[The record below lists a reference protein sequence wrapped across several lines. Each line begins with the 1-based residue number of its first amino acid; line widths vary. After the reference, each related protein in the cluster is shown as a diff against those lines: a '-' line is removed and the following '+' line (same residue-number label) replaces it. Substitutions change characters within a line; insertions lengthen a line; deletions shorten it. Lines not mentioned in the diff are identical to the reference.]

1 MGLLDSLTGGG
12 SNKELEDL
20 RRELATLKNQLRLS
34 DNEKTLNH
42 QKYLAII
49 DKTHAFMERLKILV
63 GTLEDTYILER
74 CWDLL
79 DLALGIKK
87 GAIYQHSD
95 EGWVAE
101 HYVGFKDEEIP
112 IIPLNEDSLPGY
124 VAETGAVLSLAHL
137 RKQDDLAYLE
147 RRGVIPDCKIVCPV
161 RVDGNIEK
169 LIIICTYAGNV
180 FTGEDDLD
188 TVNMVATLLGLV
200 LSNTKALT
208 AQKSEFEKMRKLFSS
223 MVAPEVIELLE
234 QNPDGIT
241 LGGERKQIAILFVD
255 IRNFTALAK
264 TITPEQTVDLLNRYF
279 AIITEIVLKNR
290 GTLDK
295 FMGDSAM
302 ALFGTPNMHAN
313 PTLSAVQAAMQI
325 QRAFEVKMPQ
335 WVAEGFPEYGVGIG
349 INFQEVIVGNVGSNK
364 LSNFTAVG
372 DGVNIASRLCHIAKP
387 GEVLITGSCYENIPD
402 WPGAVEERFGVTI
415 KGSESITVFSLE
427 DAPGDKACCPQC
439 GLPLPLEAR
448 FCGECGFKRT

>member
-1 MGLLDSLTGGG
+1 MGILDSLRGGG

-20 RRELATLKNQLRLS
+20 RREIATLKNQLKLS
-34 DNEKTLNH
+34 DNEKTLHH
-42 QKYLAII
+42 QKYLTII

-63 GTLEDTYILER
+63 GTLEDTFVLER

-79 DLALGIKK
+79 DLALVIKK
-87 GAIYQHSD
+87 GAIYRKTA
-95 EGWVAE
+95 EGWLAE
-101 HYVGFKDEEIP
+101 HYVGFREDEIP
-112 IIPLNEDSLPGY
+112 VIPLNEDSLPGY

-147 RRGVIPDCKIVCPV
+147 RRGVVPDCKIVCPV
-161 RVDGNIEK
+161 RIDGEIEK
-169 LIIICTYAGNV
+169 LIIICNYAGNV
-180 FTGEDDLD
+180 FTGEDDID

-200 LSNTKALT
+200 LSNSRALA

-234 QNPDGIT
+234 KSPEGIT
-241 LGGERKQIAILFVD
+241 LGGERRQIAILFVD
-255 IRNFTALAK
+255 IRDFTALAK
-264 TITPEQTVDLLNRYF
+264 KITPEQTVEILNRYF
-279 AIITEIVLKNR
+279 TLITEIVLKNR

-302 ALFGTPNMHAN
+302 VLFGTPNIHIN
-313 PTLSAVQAAMQI
+313 PSLAAVQTAMQI
-325 QRAFEVKMPQ
+325 QRAFEIKMPQ
-335 WVAEGFPEYGVGIG
+335 WATEGFPEYGIGIG
-349 INFQEVIVGNVGSNK
+349 INFADVIVGNVGSTR

-402 WPGAVEERFGVTI
+402 WPGAVEERFGVAI
-415 KGSESITVFSLE
+415 KGSEALTVFSLE

-448 FCGECGFKRT
+448 FCGECGFRRA

>member
-1 MGLLDSLTGGG
+1 MGILNVLRGGG
-12 SNKELEDL
+12 SDKELEAL
-20 RRELATLKNQLRLS
+20 RREINALKNQLKLS
-34 DNEKTLNH
+34 ENEKTLNQ
-42 QKYLAII
+42 QKYLSII

-63 GTLEDTYILER
+63 GTLEDTYVLER

-87 GAIYQHSD
+87 GAIYGVTPA
-95 EGWVAE
+95 GWVADY
-101 HYVGFKDEEIP
+101 YVGYKEDEVP
-112 IIPLNEDSLPGY
+112 VIPLNEDSLPGY
-124 VAETGAVLSLAHL
+124 AAESGAVLSLAHL

-161 RVDGNIEK
+161 RIDGKVEK

-188 TVNMVATLLGLV
+188 TVVMVATLLGLV
-200 LSNTKALT
+200 LSNTKALAT
-208 AQKSEFEKMRKLFSS
+208 QKSEFDRLRNLFSS

-234 QNPDGIT
+234 KNPEGIV
-241 LGGERKQIAILFVD
+241 LGGDRKRIAILFID
-255 IRNFTALAK
+255 IRDFTALAK
-264 TITPEQTVDLLNRYF
+264 TITPEQTIELLNRYF
-279 AIITEIVLKNR
+279 TLLTEIIIKNQ

-302 ALFGTPNMHAN
+302 ALYGTPNAHLN
-313 PTLSAVQAAMQI
+313 PSLSAVQSAMQI
-325 QRAFEVKMPQ
+325 QRAFEIKMPQ
-335 WVAEGFPEYGVGIG
+335 WVAEGFPAYGIGIG
-349 INFQEVIVGNVGSNK
+349 INYDEVIVGNVGSTR

-387 GEVLITGSCYENIPD
+387 GEVLITGSCYEQLHD
-402 WPGAVEERFGVTI
+402 WPGAVEERFGVNI
-415 KGSESITVFSLE
+415 KGSEAVTVFSLE

-439 GLPLPLEAR
+439 GLPLPLEAK
-448 FCGECGFKRT
+448 FCGECGFRRS

>member
-34 DNEKTLNH
+34 ENEKTLNH
-42 QKYLAII
+42 QKYLTII

-63 GTLEDTYILER
+63 GTLEDVYIFER

-101 HYVGFKDEEIP
+101 HYVGFKEEEIP

-200 LSNTKALT
+200 LSNNKALA
-208 AQKSEFEKMRKLFSS
+208 AQKSEFEKMRNSS
-223 MVAPEVIELLE
+223 
-234 QNPDGIT
+234 
-241 LGGERKQIAILFVD
+241 
-255 IRNFTALAK
+255 
-264 TITPEQTVDLLNRYF
+264 
-279 AIITEIVLKNR
+279 
-290 GTLDK
+290 
-295 FMGDSAM
+295 
-302 ALFGTPNMHAN
+302 
-313 PTLSAVQAAMQI
+313 QAWS
-325 QRAFEVKMPQ
+325 P
-335 WVAEGFPEYGVGIG
+335 P
-349 INFQEVIVGNVGSNK
+349 K
-364 LSNFTAVG
+364 LSNCS
-372 DGVNIASRLCHIAKP
+372 SRTLMA
-387 GEVLITGSCYENIPD
+387 
-402 WPGAVEERFGVTI
+402 
-415 KGSESITVFSLE
+415 
-427 DAPGDKACCPQC
+427 
-439 GLPLPLEAR
+439 
-448 FCGECGFKRT
+448 

>member
-1 MGLLDSLTGGG
+1 MGILDSLRGGG

-20 RRELATLKNQLRLS
+20 RREITTLKNQLKLS
-34 DNEKTLNH
+34 DNEKTLHH

-49 DKTHAFMERLKILV
+49 DKTHAFMERLKLLV
-63 GTLEDTYILER
+63 GTLEDSFVLER

-87 GAIYQHSD
+87 GAIFQRTA
-95 EGWVAE
+95 EGWVAD
-101 HYVGFKDEEIP
+101 HHVGYKDEEIP
-112 IIPLNEDSLPGY
+112 VIPLNEDSLPGY

-147 RRGVIPDCKIVCPV
+147 RRGVVPDCKIVCPV
-161 RVDGNIEK
+161 RVDGNVEK

-188 TVNMVATLLGLV
+188 TVAMVASLLGLV
-200 LSNTKALT
+200 LNNTKAIA
-208 AQKSEFEKMRKLFSS
+208 AQKNEFDRLRKMFSS
-223 MVAPEVIELLE
+223 MVAPEVIELLAN
-234 QNPDGIT
+234 NPDGIT

-255 IRNFTALAK
+255 IRDFTALAK
-264 TITPEQTVDLLNRYF
+264 TITPEQTVELLNHYF
-279 AIITEIVLKNR
+279 TLIAEIIIKNR

-302 ALFGTPNMHAN
+302 ALFGTPNIHVN

-325 QRAFEVKMPQ
+325 QRAFEIKMPQ
-335 WVAEGFPEYGVGIG
+335 WVAEGFPQYGIGIG
-349 INFQEVIVGNVGSNK
+349 INFQEVIVGNVGSPR

-387 GEVLITGSCYENIPD
+387 GEVLITGACYEQIED
-402 WPGAVEERFGVTI
+402 WPGAVEERFGVTV
-415 KGSESITVFSLE
+415 KGSESLTVFSLE

-439 GLPLPLEAR
+439 GLPLPLDAK
-448 FCGECGFKRT
+448 FCGECGFRRA